1 MARKVQSILIVDY
14 NGPQGS
20 KELTTVEDATINRSK
35 PKTKVKT
42 MNRDRVPIGFQTGT
56 EDVNVSMTVIPEL
69 LNPEID
75 WHKAWKDD
83 EEFTL
88 VIEKGLEGV
97 REQITD
103 CQVSDVNDTANEN
116 GDARIELTI
125 EGLISRN
132 EPQASQ

>member
-1 MARKVQSILIVDY
+1 MSRKVQSILIVDY

-42 MNRDRVPIGFQTGT
+42 MNRDRVPIAFQTGT

-69 LNPEID
+69 SDPEID
-75 WHKAWKDD
+75 WHQAWKND

-88 VIEKGLEGV
+88 VIEKGLEGT

-132 EPQASQ
+132 EPG